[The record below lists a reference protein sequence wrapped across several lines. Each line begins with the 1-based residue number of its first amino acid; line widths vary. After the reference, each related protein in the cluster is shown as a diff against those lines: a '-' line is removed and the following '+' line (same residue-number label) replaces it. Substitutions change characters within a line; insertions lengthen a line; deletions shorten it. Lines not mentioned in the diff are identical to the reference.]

1 MVGSNIG
8 NILLVLGLAA
18 ALAPITVEP
27 KAFRR
32 DGTVMLIATGLCL
45 AAVMTG
51 DIGHVAGAALVV
63 ALPIYLSVTLWTEM
77 RGHPTPAAF
86 VYAAEAEAVPGPD

>member
-63 ALPIYLSVTLWTEM
+63 ALPIDLSVTLWTEM